1 MIQIT
6 HRYTGRPLYTSET
19 ASSLREAVVQAVVE
33 GANLAGADLADAYLA
48 GAHLAGA
55 NLAGADLAD
64 AYLADAYLAGA
75 HLAGADLAGACLA
88 GANLAGADLAGAHL
102 ADADLAGAD
111 LAGARRVPQ
120 GVTATEPTDYAAIA
134 ERYRARHP
142 EVPVVPGLDRQILQ
156 LIESGDGTLDMR
168 DWHRCETTHCRAG
181 WAIVLAGDAGRRLE
195 RERGPFHAG
204 AMIYRAS
211 TGRVP
216 NFFTTNERALEDLR
230 QCAAEQAH
238 GGGQ

>member
-1 MIQIT
+1 TSSWDCWCCRWQRASRVGASHESIPESRPAIPARKGGGTMIQIT

-88 GANLAGADLAGAHL
+88 GANLAGA
-102 ADADLAGAD
+102 
-111 LAGARRVPQ
+111 
-120 GVTATEPTDYAAIA
+120 
-134 ERYRARHP
+134 
-142 EVPVVPGLDRQILQ
+142 
-156 LIESGDGTLDMR
+156 
-168 DWHRCETTHCRAG
+168 
-181 WAIVLAGDAGRRLE
+181 
-195 RERGPFHAG
+195 
-204 AMIYRAS
+204 
-211 TGRVP
+211 
-216 NFFTTNERALEDLR
+216 
-230 QCAAEQAH
+230 
-238 GGGQ
+238 